1 MLADRFVTRDEL
13 LLIFLSSNDACI
25 NDACI
30 VTPSLKL
37 VGAIRGGKVVNC
49 KDESNARVIVV
60 VVVVAVESFFSPE
73 DE

>member
-1 MLADRFVTRDEL
+1 MQGGVGTSRMLADRFVTRDEL

-25 NDACI
+25 I
-30 VTPSLKL
+30 TPSLKL

-60 VVVVAVESFFSPE
+60 VVVVAVSPE